1 MEKGMLPFF
10 VVKGHHLCL
19 LLANCGMKCCFFRSG
34 DLAWYKQ
41 MVEMSRALWGSQSL
55 FLLLNYDL
63 CVRYIVWSCQD
74 FSLWVEKRCACALGF
89 LLVTAV
95 TLLVLSAGLE
105 PNSVGCS
112 ASDCACK
119 CMHCW
124 GRKLFFL
131 LCKKEV
137 RTTTAIFLFCFPDPI
152 PGGCNLEFDLEV
164 DPNIY
169 LDYTLVEVHIKF
181 APANLGYMRCVVKK

>member
-1 MEKGMLPFF
+1 
-10 VVKGHHLCL
+10 
-19 LLANCGMKCCFFRSG
+19 MKCCFFRSG

-41 MVEMSRALWGSQSL
+41 MVEMAQGLWDSQSL

-63 CVRYIVWSCQD
+63 CVRYIVCSCHD
-74 FSLWVEKRCACALGF
+74 FSLWVEKCCACVIGF
-89 LLVTAV
+89 VLVTAV
-95 TLLVLSAGLE
+95 TLLVLSVGLE
-105 PNSVGCS
+105 PNNVGYS
-112 ASDCACK
+112 ASDYAFK

-124 GRKLFFL
+124 GHKLFFI
-131 LCKKEV
+131 LCKKEI
-137 RTTTAIFLFCFPDPI
+137 RTTTAILFCFLDPI

-169 LDYTLVEVHIKF
+169 LDYTLVDVRIKF